1 MDKLDIL
8 ICLAAQECI
17 EREADE
23 FMSLEVAEDA
33 LTERKIRKIEKK
45 CRQAEKGYTRFHA
58 LKVACVACLVVISL
72 MFTACMSIKEVRTAI
87 WNVIVDYYEDHIA
100 VNFGTD
106 DGKPD
111 TDPSGSQNGP
121 AGDTSDN
128 NNGNQPVVD
137 DGKDDEDN
145 KPADEKP
152 TDETPTVEI
161 PETIEQKAC
170 LSFLPEGYS
179 SEIKMETDTVR
190 LIEVGN
196 NSNTKFYFYQMTI
209 ISTDGLYVDYEEND
223 IVTELTVNGYYA
235 LLVEYADEPGFFV
248 IVWRDDK
255 YEYSL
260 QGNFDSEQQALQIA
274 EAVRLE

>member
-17 EREADE
+17 EREANE
-23 FMSLEVAEDA
+23 FMSLEVTEDA

-100 VNFGTD
+100 VNFGSD

-161 PETIEQKAC
+161 PTTIEQKAY

-179 SEIKMETDTVR
+179 SEILHQTEKQVFIGVNKDSE
-190 LIEVGN
+190 L
-196 NSNTKFYFYQMTI
+196 KFYFIQSTI
-209 ISTDGLYVDYEEND
+209 VSTDNIFVDYEKGD
-223 IVTELTVNGYYA
+223 KVSKVTIKNHNGI
-235 LLVEYADEPGFFV
+235 LVEYTGEAGNYML
-248 IVWRDDK
+248 VWRDNN

-260 QGNFDSEQQALQIA
+260 YGYFASSAQVIQIA
-274 EAVRLE
+274 EAVKLD

>member
-17 EREADE
+17 EREANE
-23 FMSLEVAEDA
+23 FMSLEVTEDA

-100 VNFGTD
+100 VNFGSE
-106 DGKPD
+106 DGKTD
-111 TDPSGSQNGP
+111 IDPSGSKNEP
-121 AGDTSDN
+121 TGDTSD

-145 KPADEKP
+145 KPVDEKP

-161 PETIEQKAC
+161 PTTIEQKAY

-179 SEIKMETDTVR
+179 SEILHQTEKQVFIGVNKDSE
-190 LIEVGN
+190 L
-196 NSNTKFYFYQMTI
+196 KFYFSQSI
-209 ISTDGLYVDYEEND
+209 IVSTDTIFVDYEEND
-223 IVTELTVNGYYA
+223 IVTELTVNNNHA
-235 LLVEYADEPGFFV
+235 LLVEYADEPGVFV
-248 IVWRDDK
+248 IVWRDNK
-255 YEYSL
+255 YEYTL
-260 QGNFDSEQQALQIA
+260 HGNFDSKQQIIRIA
-274 EAVRLE
+274 EAVKLD